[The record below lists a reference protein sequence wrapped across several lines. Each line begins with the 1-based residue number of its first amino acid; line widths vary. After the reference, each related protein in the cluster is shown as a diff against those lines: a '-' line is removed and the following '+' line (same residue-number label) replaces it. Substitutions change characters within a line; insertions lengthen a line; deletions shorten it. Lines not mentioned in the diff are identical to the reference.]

1 MLFSSGQPNWNPFLA
16 AASCRE
22 TYFTQLRDIYNS
34 LQCYAYILS
43 ALGQRNYTAKYSL
56 SLVRNA
62 DSQLNRLSSPRLKL
76 SKNGEI
82 NAQ

>member
-16 AASCRE
+16 CRD
-22 TYFTQLRDIYNS
+22 FTLVSYRTICTMS
-34 LQCYAYILS
+34 ACFALLS

-62 DSQLNRLSSPRLKL
+62 DY
-76 SKNGEI
+76 I
-82 NAQ
+82 AY